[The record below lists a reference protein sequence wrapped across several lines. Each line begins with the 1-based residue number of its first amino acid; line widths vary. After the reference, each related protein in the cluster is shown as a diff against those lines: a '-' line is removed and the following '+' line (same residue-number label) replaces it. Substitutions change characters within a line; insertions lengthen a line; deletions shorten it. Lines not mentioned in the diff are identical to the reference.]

1 MEYDKLD
8 IDFYKIRSIAKGQ
21 TDGFEELCCQLFF
34 REFNQVDNEYNR
46 FRGDGG
52 DGGVEALFEFKD
64 GSKIALQSKYWE
76 GKKFDSSQVSQLTK
90 SIDAA
95 KKNHPDLI
103 SYFISIPFNLTG
115 PVSGGKRGKSQ
126 TEKFKDWKQKKEQQH
141 SIEIKLW
148 ADSRLSELLLK
159 HDQTGGLRR
168 YWFDS
173 STLNDHQ
180 YKNHIEEATA
190 QAGRRYTPK
199 LSIKVPLLKA
209 LDSFVKPAV
218 ISGEVKEHLLQYDK
232 KLTDSLFQK
241 VVKNHYENDGIQLEE
256 IKSKLEQ
263 LLSIS
268 DNSFKALQQEFL
280 SLLNSQL
287 EKLSFVEKELLNELQ
302 KKYGDDFHDTPG
314 FRQFHAEYM
323 CAFPAGELDS
333 TREVVDIIKA
343 IRDWLQS
350 EPVKLN
356 YCKQML
362 IRGVAGIGKTH
373 SVIDY
378 VREQNRPG
386 LWFFFGEDF
395 TETEPWKVMADK
407 LGLTST
413 IARDEIFEVFST
425 QAVSKDETSVIFIDA
440 LNESD
445 KRQNWKKWLP
455 VLIEQVKRYPKL
467 KLCVTC
473 RDTYL
478 DEVFERREE
487 WVEFTHNGF
496 LGQEYIAIQEFF
508 NFYQLKP
515 PVVPLLQSEFR
526 NPLFL
531 HLVCDSLS
539 GAGYEEIPRG
549 RLGFQDMLNIC
560 IDHKD
565 KLLSKKCNC
574 DPNIQIVRTA
584 LSKIA
589 LQMAEKET
597 RFIDYFEVKK
607 ITDKLHAG
615 TGFETS
621 LLNQLEKE
629 GLIAFIE
636 HKEQPFGPST
646 KYCRFTFERIADF
659 FIAFNVLESN
669 QTSKELSS
677 LFSSKWVIENKG
689 VLEALAIMLP
699 ESNPSSE
706 IIEYEN
712 EPYGE
717 HIAEVF
723 VESLQW
729 RDLKKTTDSTKR
741 QIEQLL
747 YKNGELAAKV
757 FNALISISMVP
768 ENILNAYYLEDLLW
782 KNGMCSRDSFW
793 NYYLIEDFEKKN
805 SAWTIIKWAC
815 FSNVDNYSK
824 ESLFLWAVT
833 LSWFTSCSDR
843 VVRDRSSKGIVRILC
858 ADITNCNT
866 LLEHF
871 RYIDDDYILER
882 VTSAIYSALL
892 LTKDKK
898 VTSELALEIVEKKH
912 LSQFDN
918 VIIYD
923 SLRLI
928 IELAFIQDETISAK
942 IDLDNVRQTFS
953 NNKFT
958 IYDEEISTD
967 LLESKAFNNS
977 NIKMGG
983 GGLSSDFQR
992 YILEPRLRIFDL
1004 ESAGITKKDIYRWF
1018 LIELSKLGYPGPD
1031 ERCWKFDRYL
1041 MGKHGNGRAKPT
1053 KAERLGK
1060 KYYWTLLHRVL
1071 GQLRNTVPFKAP
1083 QYSDTFE
1090 SSHPRLLSLPVR
1102 KIDLTDLRYLKE
1114 KKYLKIV
1121 SPEYTIAIETEPS
1134 EWTTNTDNFNDVPGI
1149 IQDCSDKEGEKW
1161 IPLLYSA
1168 RVKAQDAEE
1177 KYPYR
1182 DSTILLS
1189 SLVLLKND
1197 ISSMKASIKKEKI
1210 VRDVFGFTTN
1220 DYRIFLGEYPFT
1232 RPCLEQE
1239 ETGAWR
1245 HEYSITNDITAK
1257 ATTMNMLR
1265 GGEWQY
1271 DCSFESES
1279 CLVPSRN
1286 LIESLGLKWDGYQ
1299 GWDNEKGDM
1308 VIFFAETE
1316 KGNVVWIKKSYLQ
1329 QFLCTEKVLL
1339 YISYNEKMYVDEEM
1353 SGARGM
1359 HSRRGVYC
1367 YDGENVEV
1375 LQNISDTCD
1384 FR

>member
-1 MEYDKLD
+1 MG
-8 IDFYKIRSIAKGQ
+8 R
-21 TDGFEELCCQLFF
+21 
-34 REFNQVDNEYNR
+34 
-46 FRGDGG
+46 
-52 DGGVEALFEFKD
+52 
-64 GSKIALQSKYWE
+64 
-76 GKKFDSSQVSQLTK
+76 
-90 SIDAA
+90 
-95 KKNHPDLI
+95 
-103 SYFISIPFNLTG
+103 
-115 PVSGGKRGKSQ
+115 KR
-126 TEKFKDWKQKKEQQH
+126 
-141 SIEIKLW
+141 
-148 ADSRLSELLLK
+148 
-159 HDQTGGLRR
+159 
-168 YWFDS
+168 
-173 STLNDHQ
+173 
-180 YKNHIEEATA
+180 
-190 QAGRRYTPK
+190 
-199 LSIKVPLLKA
+199 
-209 LDSFVKPAV
+209 
-218 ISGEVKEHLLQYDK
+218 
-232 KLTDSLFQK
+232 
-241 VVKNHYENDGIQLEE
+241 
-256 IKSKLEQ
+256 
-263 LLSIS
+263 
-268 DNSFKALQQEFL
+268 
-280 SLLNSQL
+280 LLN
-287 EKLSFVEKELLNELQ
+287 
-302 KKYGDDFHDTPG
+302 
-314 FRQFHAEYM
+314 
-323 CAFPAGELDS
+323 GE
-333 TREVVDIIKA
+333 
-343 IRDWLQS
+343 
-350 EPVKLN
+350 
-356 YCKQML
+356 
-362 IRGVAGIGKTH
+362 GI
-373 SVIDY
+373 
-378 VREQNRPG
+378 
-386 LWFFFGEDF
+386 
-395 TETEPWKVMADK
+395 
-407 LGLTST
+407 
-413 IARDEIFEVFST
+413 
-425 QAVSKDETSVIFIDA
+425 
-440 LNESD
+440 
-445 KRQNWKKWLP
+445 
-455 VLIEQVKRYPKL
+455 
-467 KLCVTC
+467 
-473 RDTYL
+473 
-478 DEVFERREE
+478 
-487 WVEFTHNGF
+487 
-496 LGQEYIAIQEFF
+496 
-508 NFYQLKP
+508 
-515 PVVPLLQSEFR
+515 
-526 NPLFL
+526 
-531 HLVCDSLS
+531 
-539 GAGYEEIPRG
+539 
-549 RLGFQDMLNIC
+549 
-560 IDHKD
+560 
-565 KLLSKKCNC
+565 
-574 DPNIQIVRTA
+574 
-584 LSKIA
+584 
-589 LQMAEKET
+589 
-597 RFIDYFEVKK
+597 
-607 ITDKLHAG
+607 
-615 TGFETS
+615 
-621 LLNQLEKE
+621 
-629 GLIAFIE
+629 
-636 HKEQPFGPST
+636 
-646 KYCRFTFERIADF
+646 
-659 FIAFNVLESN
+659 
-669 QTSKELSS
+669 
-677 LFSSKWVIENKG
+677 
-689 VLEALAIMLP
+689 
-699 ESNPSSE
+699 
-706 IIEYEN
+706 
-712 EPYGE
+712 
-717 HIAEVF
+717 
-723 VESLQW
+723 
-729 RDLKKTTDSTKR
+729 DSTKR

-1134 EWTTNTDNFNDVPGI
+1134 EWTTNNDNFNDVPGI